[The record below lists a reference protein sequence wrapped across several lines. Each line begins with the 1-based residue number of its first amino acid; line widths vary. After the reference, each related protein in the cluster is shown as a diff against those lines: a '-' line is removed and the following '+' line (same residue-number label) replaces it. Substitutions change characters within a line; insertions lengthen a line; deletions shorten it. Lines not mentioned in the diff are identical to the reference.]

1 MDIYILKISTST
13 QANQSPNKRF
23 SRLQLRRRE
32 TKDQEA
38 TPQTHQAGQ
47 PLLTST
53 PNSAPPLDS
62 LVISTPSFDI
72 GIGDLMDEWFDDEL
86 E

>member
-38 TPQTHQAGQ
+38 VKLILCPGFKIIDYLKFTDYD
-47 PLLTST
+47 TS
-53 PNSAPPLDS
+53 
-62 LVISTPSFDI
+62 
-72 GIGDLMDEWFDDEL
+72 
-86 E
+86 